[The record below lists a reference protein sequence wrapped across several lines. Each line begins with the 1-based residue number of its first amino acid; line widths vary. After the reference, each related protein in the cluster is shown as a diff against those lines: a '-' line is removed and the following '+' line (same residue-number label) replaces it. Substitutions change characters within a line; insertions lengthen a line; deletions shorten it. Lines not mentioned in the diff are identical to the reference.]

1 MNLFKRMPRLCVIL
15 ISVLT
20 CSCVDVREEFW
31 LHKNGSAAAEIT
43 CCMPR
48 MATLA
53 IGGPEGIRELTERIL
68 AKDKRVDSYEVQ
80 VTEEQTRVNLRI
92 HCKVDNVTDLRR
104 LRDSINLHEELPP
117 QARKMVGDFDISL
130 RGMGGLAVTRTV
142 KPSDAL
148 PALRWLS
155 KSNMEGHSFVKIV
168 HFPQPVT
175 DHNAHD
181 SWDGGRTLMWESSLA
196 SAIEGPLVYEFVMP
210 LPIPWIWI
218 SAVVISLVFLVL
230 LGFLLTKKLRPDR
243 DKPEQA
249 G

>member
-1 MNLFKRMPRLCVIL
+1 MSLFKRIPRLCVIL
-15 ISVLT
+15 ISGLT

-43 CCMPR
+43 CRMPR

-53 IGGPEGIRELTERIL
+53 IGGPEGIRELIQRIL

-80 VTEEQTRVNLRI
+80 VTEEQKHVSLRI
-92 HCKVDNVTDLRR
+92 HCRVDDVMDLRR

-130 RGMGGLAVTRTV
+130 KGMSGLAVTRTV
-142 KPSDAL
+142 NASDAV

-175 DHNAHD
+175 DHNAHE

-196 SAIEGPLVYEFVMP
+196 SAIQGPLVYEFVMP
-210 LPIPWIWI
+210 LPIAWVWI

-230 LGFLLTKKLRPDR
+230 LGFLLTKKRRPDR
-243 DKPEQA
+243 NKPQQA